1 MIVNGY
7 SEQIDTRRMIA
18 DVDVNMAIPD
28 ILRQDLGSLGGLDPE
43 RAFVRTR
50 QAGNADLQGPLRGV
64 GVYFHGMVAEHVDE
78 SLTVSGKGL
87 LLRHSF
93 RDRHDDFTFDTVA
106 GGVITVPNSVL
117 CRRYDWQQ
125 SQIKQ

>member
-50 QAGNADLQGPLRGV
+50 QAGNVDQHPAV
-64 GVYFHGMVAEHVDE
+64 GLGYIF
-78 SLTVSGKGL
+78 TVWS
-87 LLRHSF
+87 RSM
-93 RDRHDDFTFDTVA
+93 
-106 GGVITVPNSVL
+106 SV
-117 CRRYDWQQ
+117 
-125 SQIKQ
+125 KA

>member
-18 DVDVNMAIPD
+18 DIDVNMASPD

-50 QAGNADLQGPLRGV
+50 QAGNADQHPSV
-64 GVYFHGMVAEHVDE
+64 GLGYIF
-78 SLTVSGKGL
+78 TVWS
-87 LLRHSF
+87 RSM
-93 RDRHDDFTFDTVA
+93 
-106 GGVITVPNSVL
+106 SV
-117 CRRYDWQQ
+117 
-125 SQIKQ
+125 KA

>member
-50 QAGNADLQGPLRGV
+50 QAGNVDQPPSV
-64 GVYFHGMVAEHVDE
+64 GLGYIF
-78 SLTVSGKGL
+78 TVWS
-87 LLRHSF
+87 RSM
-93 RDRHDDFTFDTVA
+93 
-106 GGVITVPNSVL
+106 SV
-117 CRRYDWQQ
+117 
-125 SQIKQ
+125 KA

>member
-50 QAGNADLQGPLRGV
+50 QAGNVAQHTSV
-64 GVYFHGMVAEHVDE
+64 G
-78 SLTVSGKGL
+78 
-87 LLRHSF
+87 
-93 RDRHDDFTFDTVA
+93 
-106 GGVITVPNSVL
+106 
-117 CRRYDWQQ
+117 
-125 SQIKQ
+125 

>member
-50 QAGNADLQGPLRGV
+50 QAGKVDQHPSV
-64 GVYFHGMVAEHVDE
+64 GLGYIF
-78 SLTVSGKGL
+78 TVWS
-87 LLRHSF
+87 RSM
-93 RDRHDDFTFDTVA
+93 
-106 GGVITVPNSVL
+106 SV
-117 CRRYDWQQ
+117 
-125 SQIKQ
+125 KA

>member
-50 QAGNADLQGPLRGV
+50 QAGNVDQHPSV
-64 GVYFHGMVAEHVDE
+64 GLGYIF
-78 SLTVSGKGL
+78 TVWS
-87 LLRHSF
+87 RSM
-93 RDRHDDFTFDTVA
+93 
-106 GGVITVPNSVL
+106 SV
-117 CRRYDWQQ
+117 
-125 SQIKQ
+125 KV

>member
-28 ILRQDLGSLGGLDPE
+28 ILRQDLGSLGGVDLE

-50 QAGNADLQGPLRGV
+50 QAGNVDQHPSV
-64 GVYFHGMVAEHVDE
+64 GLGYIF
-78 SLTVSGKGL
+78 TVWS
-87 LLRHSF
+87 RSM
-93 RDRHDDFTFDTVA
+93 
-106 GGVITVPNSVL
+106 SV
-117 CRRYDWQQ
+117 
-125 SQIKQ
+125 KA